1 MAAAA
6 RWAEAGA
13 ISSAAAVKQETADL
27 KNRLAVLTN
36 ALDWLCPRVRPRQQY
51 RDRRRICSAVS

>member
-13 ISSAAAVKQETADL
+13 INSAAVVMQETTDL
-27 KNRLAVLTN
+27 KIRPVVFTN
-36 ALDWLCPRVRPRQQY
+36 ALDWLCPRVRPPCNIGIAAGFAQW
-51 RDRRRICSAVS
+51 